1 VVLDERPTG
10 ETQVKLQI
18 TYYGKKLS
26 LSSDFAGNPYERL
39 RPDQKIQ
46 KLIPASKFK
55 ENRPKERRQP

>member
-18 TYYGKKLS
+18 TSYAKNLC

-39 RPDQKIQ
+39 RPD
-46 KLIPASKFK
+46 
-55 ENRPKERRQP
+55 